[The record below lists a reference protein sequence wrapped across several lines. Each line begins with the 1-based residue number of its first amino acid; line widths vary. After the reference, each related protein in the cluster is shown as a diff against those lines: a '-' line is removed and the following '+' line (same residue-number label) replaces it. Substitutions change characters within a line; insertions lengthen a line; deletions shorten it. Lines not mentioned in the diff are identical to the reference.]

1 MLPTGCRNID
11 ELLGG
16 GLPERTITQ
25 LYGPAGSGKT
35 IVCLQALKNASLIGK
50 KVMYVDSEGGF
61 SQQRLEQIAG
71 DKKQTILKNTILVE
85 PTNFE
90 EQIKIMDKLE
100 NEKVDLIIVDS
111 ITALYRIEMT
121 EDKVQETNKA
131 LGKQLTQLLGYARK
145 NNIPILL
152 TNQVYSNFDNGNI
165 EPVGGD
171 LLKYISK
178 VVVEMSKEDAV
189 TRKMKLKK
197 HLFKK
202 EDEETKFEITG
213 QGLKDKSELVF

>member
-1 MLPTGCRNID
+1 MIPTGCKNID

-35 IVCLQALKNASLIGK
+35 IVCLQTLKNAVFTGK
-50 KVMYVDSEGGF
+50 KVLYIDSEGGF

-71 DKKQTILKNTILVE
+71 DRKQQVLENTVLLE

-90 EQIKIMDKLE
+90 EQTKMIDRLE
-100 NEKVDLIIVDS
+100 DQKVDLIIVDS

-121 EDKVQETNKA
+121 EDKVQETNKTM
-131 LGKQLTQLLGYARK
+131 GKQLTQLLGYARK
-145 NNIPILL
+145 NDIPILL
-152 TNQVYSNFDNGNI
+152 TNQVYSNFENGNI

-178 VVVEMSKEDAV
+178 VVVEMSKQDAT

-202 EDEETKFEITG
+202 EDEEIEFEITG
-213 QGLKDKSELVF
+213 EGLKDKTELRF